1 MTRPAKNATRVARM
15 TRELRRGEAI
25 YVRGIGTVPV
35 VSVMPLPRGQAL
47 IVLARD
53 DLAVISTPDAE
64 WEALCPQAPVEFLA
78 RVTFCATCRGVGRT
92 CRL

>member
-1 MTRPAKNATRVARM
+1 MTRPTKTPAPVTRTTAD
-15 TRELRRGEAI
+15 LRRGNAV

-35 VSVMPLPRGQAL
+35 AAVLPLPRGQML

-53 DLAVISTPDAE
+53 DLAVISTPAAE
-64 WEALCPQAPVEFLA
+64 WEALCPDAPVEFLA

>member
-1 MTRPAKNATRVARM
+1 MTRSAKPAEPVTRM
-15 TRELRRGEAI
+15 TAELRRGDAI

-35 VSVMPLPRGQAL
+35 VSVLPLPRNQSL

-53 DLAVISTPDAE
+53 DLAVISTPAAE
-64 WEALCPQAPVEFLA
+64 WEALCSEAPVQFLA
-78 RVTFCATCRGVGRT
+78 RVTFCSTCRGVGRT

>member
-1 MTRPAKNATRVARM
+1 MTRPAKPAAPVTRM
-15 TRELRRGEAI
+15 TSELRRGDAI

-35 VSVMPLPRGQAL
+35 VGVLPLPRGQAL

-53 DLAVISTPDAE
+53 DLGVISTPAAE
-64 WEALCPQAPVEFLA
+64 WEALCPDAPVEFLA